1 MFEVLN
7 KKNIVS
13 IKSFVLIAI
22 VTGFQLFT
30 FFIPDEVEGNSVYSI
45 YYRIS
50 FVIICFLAIL
60 SEGIKFRNRYPFSLI
75 LFYFFWAFYI
85 VHGLFDTFLVTR
97 LDSSLSIRFWAF
109 AFFLCFIPSLVLS
122 AKFKVGELKFAEYG
136 IFTVVLLVNI
146 LGFVRNI
153 SDVSAAVK
161 TRYDANNLLSTIH
174 YGQAAAV
181 LVILSLMYLVKCKLI
196 IKPFL
201 VLPIAIGLANI
212 FIAASRGPLLQL
224 AVAVLILLYSQIK
237 SGRLIIILFSIII
250 IFLLL
255 GSVHSIV
262 STDGLLTRLL
272 ETSSDEERSEIYQR
286 SFTLFVNN
294 PLFGAGVLDEW
305 AHNIILGAFEG
316 MGILGGLF
324 ITFITIFTI
333 RNIFKLNGGNSTQW
347 VALILAIYFV
357 GSLFAGSLW
366 NAVILWPLIALANN
380 LVSNLRHKC

>member
-1 MFEVLN
+1 M
-7 KKNIVS
+7 
-13 IKSFVLIAI
+13 
-22 VTGFQLFT
+22 
-30 FFIPDEVEGNSVYSI
+30 
-45 YYRIS
+45 
-50 FVIICFLAIL
+50 
-60 SEGIKFRNRYPFSLI
+60 
-75 LFYFFWAFYI
+75 
-85 VHGLFDTFLVTR
+85 TR

-109 AFFLCFIPSLVLS
+109 SFFLCFIPSLVLS
-122 AKFKVGELKFAEYG
+122 DKFKVGELKFAEYS

-146 LGFVRNI
+146 LGFVKNI

-262 STDGLLTRLL
+262 STDALLTRLL

-294 PLFGAGVLDEW
+294 PLFGADVLDEW

-316 MGILGGLF
+316 MGILGGIF

-333 RNIFKLNGGNSTQW
+333 RNIFKLNRGNSTQW
-347 VALILAIYFV
+347 VALILAIYLF

-380 LVSNLRHKC
+380 LVSNLRHKF